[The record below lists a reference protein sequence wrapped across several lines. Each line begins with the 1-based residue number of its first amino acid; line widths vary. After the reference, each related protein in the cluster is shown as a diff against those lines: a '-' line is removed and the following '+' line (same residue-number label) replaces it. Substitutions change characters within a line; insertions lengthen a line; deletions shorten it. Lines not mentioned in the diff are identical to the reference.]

1 MQAWLSDHKLISYVL
16 ILGMTL
22 YIFQKVFRPQ
32 QAKLPLIK
40 NIFLYLTMIVGS
52 AILLIMQID
61 KLPIIQCMAIAIIM
75 MLTLRMR
82 QLYDSWKQKSESK
95 KVKTEE
101 VK

>member
-1 MQAWLSDHKLISYVL
+1 MQAWLSDHKLVSYLL

-52 AILLIMQID
+52 AILLIMQVD
-61 KLPIIQCMAIAIIM
+61 RLPIIQCMAIAILM
-75 MLTLRMR
+75 MFTLRSR
-82 QLYDSWKQKSESK
+82 QLYDSWKLKSESK
-95 KVKTEE
+95 KVKTEVE
-101 VK
+101 